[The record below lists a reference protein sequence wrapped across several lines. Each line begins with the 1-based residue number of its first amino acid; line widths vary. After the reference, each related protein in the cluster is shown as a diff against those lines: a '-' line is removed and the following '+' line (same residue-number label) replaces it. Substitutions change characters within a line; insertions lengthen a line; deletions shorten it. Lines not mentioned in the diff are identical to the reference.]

1 MSGGKFR
8 DGGRRE
14 ADVWL
19 GPRGSGG
26 ERLARVLGLGSPAGQ
41 DVGSELEEL
50 RADLRRLE
58 QRVLELSGESGEA
71 DPEATPHTD
80 LPTVELR
87 NTGAPLAND
96 RSFWLAH
103 CEEFEV
109 FAGES
114 PLGVVHGTRFRSR
127 IDRPDLLEVRLGR
140 RGRRIV
146 LVPVEDVEAIDPE
159 DRIVVVQASYHV
171 TGARERLRSRLHELR
186 APLQAPLH

>member
-1 MSGGKFR
+1 MTGGTFR
-8 DGGRRE
+8 DGGRRD

-26 ERLARVLGLGSPAGQ
+26 ERLARALGLDSTAGQ

-50 RADLRRLE
+50 RADVRRLE
-58 QRVLELSGESGEA
+58 QRLLELSGDSGQTDAEV
-71 DPEATPHTD
+71 TPHAD

-96 RSFWLAH
+96 RTFWLAH
-103 CEEFEV
+103 CEEFDV
-109 FAGES
+109 LAGES

-127 IDRPDLLEVRLGR
+127 IDRPDLLEIRIGR
-140 RGRRIV
+140 RGRRIL

-159 DRIVVVQASYHV
+159 ERIVVVHASYRV
-171 TGARERLRSRLHELR
+171 AGARGRLRSRLNELR

>member
-8 DGGRRE
+8 GG
-14 ADVWL
+14 
-19 GPRGSGG
+19 
-26 ERLARVLGLGSPAGQ
+26 GLGSPAGQ

-58 QRVLELSGESGEA
+58 QRVLELSGDSGEGV
-71 DPEATPHTD
+71 PEATPQTD

-159 DRIVVVQASYHV
+159 ERIVVVQASYHV
-171 TGARERLRSRLHELR
+171 TGARQRLRSRLHELR

>member
-1 MSGGKFR
+1 MSGEKFR
-8 DGGRRE
+8 DGGRRDVE
-14 ADVWL
+14 VWL

-26 ERLARVLGLGSPAGQ
+26 ERLARALGFGPPAGH

-50 RADLRRLE
+50 RADVRRLE
-58 QRVLELSGESGEA
+58 QRVLELSGDFGET
-71 DPEATPHTD
+71 DLETTPHTS

-114 PLGVVHGTRFRSR
+114 PLGVVHGTRFGSR
-127 IDRPDLLEVRLGR
+127 IDRPDLLEIRLGR
-140 RGRRIV
+140 RGRRIL
-146 LVPVEDVEAIDPE
+146 LVPVEDVEAIDPKE
-159 DRIVVVQASYHV
+159 RIVVVQASHRV
-171 TGARERLRSRLHELR
+171 AGARQRLRSRLHELR